1 MASKV
6 REWHIVAGFALVV
19 LIVWVWAKQKV
30 TGTISVDASGVKIT
44 PGGGTSSSY
53 PQPYLSTAP
62 SAETGTVGY
71 PAQLH

>member
-6 REWHIVAGFALVV
+6 KEWHVVAGFALVV

-30 TGTISVDASGVKIT
+30 TGTISVDPSGVKIVPSAGAAST
-44 PGGGTSSSY
+44 Y
-53 PQPYLSTAP
+53 AQPYLSTAP
-62 SAETGTVGY
+62 DAETGTTGY